1 MKPAWGW
8 GRIAT
13 VEKAGKDLEIRVG
26 VAVGMEEMGA
36 LLGRWRMDEAEMRR
50 RMYRAPTLRERERWH
65 AVWLLAQ
72 GWTAAAVAHALER
85 DAHTIGLWARAFA
98 EGGPKA
104 MVFEQSGGSPPCWTW
119 STGRVEGGGAG
130 VSIASRNRP
139 IQLELEGGATL
150 LLCHRFGFAI
160 FSRDSSN

>member
-50 RMYRAPTLRERERWH
+50 RRWPMHWNGMPIRLAYGPGHSRRAAPRRWFLNR
-65 AVWLLAQ
+65 V
-72 GWTAAAVAHALER
+72 VV
-85 DAHTIGLWARAFA
+85 
-98 EGGPKA
+98 P
-104 MVFEQSGGSPPCWTW
+104 PPCWTW

-139 IQLELEGGATL
+139 IQPELEGGATL

-160 FSRDSSN
+160 FSRDSSD